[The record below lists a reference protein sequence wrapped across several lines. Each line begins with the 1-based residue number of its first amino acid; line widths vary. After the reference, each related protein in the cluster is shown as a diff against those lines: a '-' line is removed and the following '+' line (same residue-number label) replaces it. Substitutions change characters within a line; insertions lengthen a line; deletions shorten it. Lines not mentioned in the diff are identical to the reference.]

1 MANTALAGKTVVITG
16 ATSGIGKE
24 TARGLAAMGATVVM
38 ACRNPAKARVV
49 RDAMIRVT
57 DNASVLAKDLDLASL
72 ASIRAFAT
80 ELRAA
85 YPSLDVLI
93 NNAGV
98 FSTSREETSDGFEL
112 TMGTNHLGPFL
123 LTHLLLPSLKNAP
136 AARIV
141 NVASEAAFY
150 GKIDLDDLQMTR
162 SYGMAGFSAYAA
174 SKLAN
179 VLFTQELGER
189 LVDTPITVN
198 AVHPGEVNT
207 NIWPDHNR
215 FWRFLN
221 RVQKP
226 FRRSAKTAARD
237 VIDAATAPGLKRV
250 TGSFLSNGQVKAVR
264 GACLDV
270 QLQKGLWAESQRLT
284 GLAKSP

>member
-1 MANTALAGKTVVITG
+1 MAGKTVLITG

-24 TARGLAAMGATVVM
+24 TARGIAAMGATVVM
-38 ACRNPAKARVV
+38 ACRNPAKARAV
-49 RDAMIRVT
+49 RDAVIRVT
-57 DNASVLAKDLDLASL
+57 GNPSVLAKDLDLASL
-72 ASIRAFAT
+72 VSIRAFAT

-98 FSTSREETSDGFEL
+98 FSSSREETADGFEL
-112 TMGTNHLGPFL
+112 TMGTHHLGPFL
-123 LTHLLLPSLKNAP
+123 LTRLLLPSLKSAP

-150 GKIDLDDLQMTR
+150 GKIDLDDLQLTR

-179 VLFTQELGER
+179 VLFTQELAER

-207 NIWPDHNR
+207 NIFPNHNR
-215 FWRFLN
+215 FWRLLN

-226 FRRSAKTAARD
+226 FRKSAKVAARE
-237 VIDAATAPGLKRV
+237 VIDAATAPGLKRI
-250 TGSFLSNGQVKAVR
+250 TGGFLVSGQVKAVR
-264 GACLDV
+264 GACLDTE
-270 QLQKGLWAESQRLT
+270 LQKALWAESARLT
-284 GLAKSP
+284 GISAA